1 MSVRG
6 DIIDNIKTELTKI
19 TVANGYNQ
27 TVALVES
34 DKLKAPEELGPEE
47 FPALFIIDSSE
58 LKGAGDIDSVECT
71 LEIIISG
78 YIKRVLD
85 TDDLQDL
92 RRKLQNDVEKCL
104 MVDEF
109 RNHKAI
115 KTQCT
120 KIMTDNMT
128 TEPYTIFDMYFS
140 ILYYHDRNNPSS
152 QANSPVG

>member
-1 MSVRG
+1 MSARG
-6 DIIDNIKTELTKI
+6 DIIDNIKTELEKI
-19 TVANGYNQ
+19 TTGNGYNQ

-34 DKLKAPEELGPEE
+34 DKLKAPEELTPEE
-47 FPALFIIDSSE
+47 FPALFIIDSGE
-58 LKGAGDIDSVECT
+58 IKAAGDIDSVECH

-78 YIKRVLD
+78 YIRREWD

-104 MVDEF
+104 MVDET

-120 KIMTDNMT
+120 KIVTDNMT
-128 TEPYTIFDMYFS
+128 TEPYTIFDIYFDVQ
-140 ILYYHDRNNPSS
+140 YFHDRNNPSS